1 MFKERFR
8 GLPGTRE
15 EAEVGEEYRVT
26 ILDGK
31 KPHVDLIPKD
41 PAAIGMLL

>member
-1 MFKERFR
+1 MSKLGNIDECMKND
-8 GLPGTRE
+8 
-15 EAEVGEEYRVT
+15 VVYRVT